1 MVERWSS
8 EGWTREPDRREFPR
22 RVPASRGKGR
32 HTGDPSLSRVLTTAH
47 FCKRSSA
54 QRGTAM
60 RSILV
65 SGVLLS
71 LGLSVG
77 VQAGDLCLDASGGG
91 TPTIDHPVI
100 ILRGF
105 KFPKKNKCKP
115 CAGVISTSV
124 PSRRSAVTGTAC
136 TSFDGGQVSFV
147 LYAALVPGEQ
157 SDTGTDLR
165 YAARATPTSP
175 TDGTVRL
182 ARYDPPSSSAINGN
196 VFECHNAFPDNL

>member
-1 MVERWSS
+1 MAA
-8 EGWTREPDRREFPR
+8 EGWTREPDRRAFPR

-32 HTGDPSLSRVLTTAH
+32 RTGDPSLSRVLTTAH

-71 LGLSVG
+71 LGLSVA
-77 VQAGDLCLDASGGG
+77 VQAGDLCLDVSGG
-91 TPTIDHPVI
+91 TPTIDRPVI

-115 CAGVISTSV
+115 CAGVISTSI
-124 PSRRSAVTGTAC
+124 PSRPSAVTGTAC
-136 TSFDGGQVSFV
+136 TSFDGGRVSFV

-157 SDTGTDLR
+157 SDTGAELR
-165 YAARATPTSP
+165 YAARVTPTSP

-182 ARYDPPSSSAINGN
+182 AHYDPPSTSAITGTA
-196 VFECHNAFPDNL
+196 FECHDAFPDNL